1 MRVVFALSNLLV
13 LASEDLERAERWS
26 GGERQQRR
34 RRRPYYVTRQTSC
47 ESRCGGA
54 RSSSGARPRRSLP
67 SPPAWPP
74 LTTPCARLR
83 RGCTTRP
90 GFTTTSGGASGQSTP
105 SFAASTL
112 CKSLQ
117 AESVV
122 LNRPSKDLGAYLHAV
137 DKLRSV
143 ECFFNSKRSYRT
155 SDSVLKHVN
164 ELLSKAAVG
173 LENEFHR
180 LLSRCSKPVELE
192 CLFNSL
198 PCLSQRVSSENIF
211 GGSINSSSKDS
222 SVGQINVHAAYTLPR
237 LIDSRCIPLLS
248 KLVEKSVQLGHHQ
261 QFLKIYRDVR
271 GSTLELNIKSL
282 GVEYVTAKEMQIVQA
297 ETLDA
302 EIAQWMQFYRIGVKL
317 LFAAERKLCD
327 QIFEGKHALK
337 DHCFAQLT
345 AKSLSILL
353 SFGDAV
359 AKSQGSPE
367 KLFVLLD
374 MFEATLELQSDVEML
389 FEGHACSENRK
400 SALGL
405 TKSLAQT
412 AERTFSNFKGN
423 ILRDSPN
430 STTAD
435 GAVHRLTSY
444 VINYVKLLFDYQSS
458 LKQIFKTH
466 VTEDGTNSDLV
477 SQIVDVVHALETNLE
492 AKSKQYENHCLAHL
506 FLMNNI
512 QYIIRSIC
520 RSEVKEFFAD
530 DWIQRRRR
538 IVQQHATQYRRISW
552 RKASDFLSVK
562 GITSS
567 LSSTVESTQG
577 SMPTIGS
584 NSSTTSKSV
593 VKERFRS
600 FTMQFEEVCQTQIN
614 WVVPDR
620 ELRDNLILAIAEILI
635 PAYREFLKRFGPLV
649 GSSRNPSKY
658 IKYNPDEL
666 EEALGNLFAKKLL
679 IE

>member
-1 MRVVFALSNLLV
+1 MERRRAAATEEEEAILRDKANLLRESMRR
-13 LASEDLERAERWS
+13 SEIIQRCAAAAVTSITTRMAAIDDAVRPAE
-26 GGERQQRR
+26 
-34 RRRPYYVTRQTSC
+34 
-47 ESRCGGA
+47 A
-54 RSSSGARPRRSLP
+54 RTYDACRVHDNVRRSLRAVDP
-67 SPPAWPP
+67 IVR
-74 LTTPCARLR
+74 RLDLV
-83 RGCTTRP
+83 
-90 GFTTTSGGASGQSTP
+90 QE
-105 SFAASTL
+105 
-112 CKSLQ
+112 

-222 SVGQINVHAAYTLPR
+222 SVGQINVHGAYTLPR

-552 RKASDFLSVK
+552 RKALDFLSVR

-593 VKERFRS
+593 VKER
-600 FTMQFEEVCQTQIN
+600 
-614 WVVPDR
+614 
-620 ELRDNLILAIAEILI
+620 
-635 PAYREFLKRFGPLV
+635 PLV

-679 IE
+679 IEKQF